1 MFRTIPLL
9 AVLALGLGA
18 ASAFAQPA
26 PPPANA
32 PEGSTAARTL
42 EQNRRVFI
50 GRPTSPEARG
60 TAVESDLSAR
70 GRTRA
75 PVVIAPGRVD
85 LAADGNL
92 GVPRQALIRS
102 SHRPSTAAHDGRQ

>member
-1 MFRTIPLL
+1 MIRTITLL
-9 AVLALGLGA
+9 VGLALGLGV

-26 PPPANA
+26 PPPSNA
-32 PEGSTAARTL
+32 PEDSTAARTL

-50 GRPTSPEARG
+50 GRPAPSEVRG
-60 TAVESDLSAR
+60 TAVESEVSAR

-85 LAADGNL
+85 LAAGGDL
-92 GVPRQALIRS
+92 DLPR
-102 SHRPSTAAHDGRQ
+102 